1 MANTT
6 RQSLTDVLPKLRKR
20 IQKIRNRNENVGE
33 ENSKAALIDPLLAAL
48 GWDIENIAEVSREY
62 RRKVNVSKVVG
73 WVSLLLRERP
83 S

>member
-1 MANTT
+1 MANMT

-33 ENSKAALIDPLLAAL
+33 QNSKAALIDPLLAAL
-48 GWDIENIAEVSREY
+48 GWDIENIAEVPREY

>member
-33 ENSKAALIDPLLAAL
+33 QNSKAALIDPLLAAL